1 LIRTRAIPIFQ
12 DMKQPW
18 YADGLQFSCTRCGKC
33 CTGEPGYVWV
43 TDEDLTAIAQHL
55 GQNLDEF
62 RAIYTRAA
70 HRGLTLREKTNGDCI
85 FWDHEKGCTIYE
97 VRPPQCRTW
106 PFWES
111 NVRTPEDWAET
122 KAVCPGSG
130 KGELISAE
138 EITQRVAVIR
148 I

>member
-1 LIRTRAIPIFQ
+1 MSTTCE
-12 DMKQPW
+12 PW
-18 YADGLQFSCTRCGKC
+18 YADGLAFTCTRCGKC
-33 CTGEPGYVWV
+33 CTGAPGYVWV
-43 TDEDLTAIAQHL
+43 NDDDLAAIAAFLNQPVEEVRRLH
-55 GQNLDEF
+55 
-62 RAIYTRAA
+62 TRVA

-85 FWDHEKGCTIYE
+85 FWDRQQGCTIYS

-111 NVRTPEDWAET
+111 NVATPEDWEAT

-130 KGELISAE
+130 KGELISAD
-138 EITQRVAVIR
+138 EITRRVAVIR